1 MKSDNNSISFFKAKR
16 IAKAFDIEMRLT
28 ICDKEDAINPCGKV
42 YNVLLTEGD
51 N

>member
-1 MKSDNNSISFFKAKR
+1 MKSDNNAISFFKAKR
-16 IAKAFDIEMRLT
+16 IAKAFDIEMKL
-28 ICDKEDAINPCGKV
+28 IIYDKEDAVNPSGKV